1 MGGNSDIR
9 ISGGRINFAVT
20 NSLNWKGGRRR
31 GGELRYILACIACTP
46 PPERCA
52 ATPEIWVIEFQLL
65 NFLQRQPCLASADFD
80 SFESLSGEKVKSP
93 RN

>member
-20 NSLNWKGGRRR
+20 NSLNWRGGRRR
-31 GGELRYILACIACTP
+31 GGVAIHTCLYCLHSP
-46 PPERCA
+46 PPKRCA